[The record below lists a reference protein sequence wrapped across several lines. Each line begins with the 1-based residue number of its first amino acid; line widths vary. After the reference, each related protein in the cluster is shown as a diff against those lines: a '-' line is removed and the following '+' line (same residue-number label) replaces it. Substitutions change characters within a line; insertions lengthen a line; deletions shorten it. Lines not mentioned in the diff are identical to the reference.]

1 MALILVTGGARSG
14 KSSWAE
20 QRAAELAKESKGK
33 IYYLATAEIRDME
46 MRLRV
51 AQHRK
56 RRPRSWKTI
65 EAPRSIAA
73 QILRRVRKMQAN
85 SIFVLDCVTL
95 LVSNVM
101 TSEEASIDTEKAE
114 QTVRSELRALLL
126 LLRDSTIIMV
136 TNELGSGIVPENE
149 LARNYRD
156 VVGRINQWLAS
167 QSDQMWLVAS
177 GMALPMHEL
186 ATPVMSDED

>member
-1 MALILVTGGARSG
+1 MSLIFVTGGARSG

-20 QRAAELAKESKGK
+20 QCAAELSKQNKAKV
-33 IYYLATAEIRDME
+33 YYIATAEVRDME

-51 AQHRK
+51 ALHRK

-73 QILRRVRKMQAN
+73 QILRKVKKIQPN

-101 TSEEASIDTEKAE
+101 TGEDAATDAQKAE
-114 QTVRSELRALLL
+114 QTIRSELRALLL

-136 TNELGSGIVPENE
+136 TNELGSGIVPDNE
-149 LARNYRD
+149 LARTYRD
-156 VVGRINQWLAS
+156 VAGRINQWLAS
-167 QSDQMWLVAS
+167 QADQMWFIVS

-186 ATPVMSDED
+186 ATPVIMDE

>member
-1 MALILVTGGARSG
+1 MSLILVTGGARSG

-20 QRAAELAKESKGK
+20 QKAAELARESKGK

-73 QILRRVRKMQAN
+73 QILRRVRKIQPN

-167 QSDQMWLVAS
+167 ESDQMWLVVS

>member
-1 MALILVTGGARSG
+1 MSLIFVTGGARSG

-20 QRAAELAKESKGK
+20 QCAAELSKQNKAKV
-33 IYYLATAEIRDME
+33 YYIATAEVRDME

-51 AQHRK
+51 ALHRK

-73 QILRRVRKMQAN
+73 QILRKVKKIQPN

-101 TSEEASIDTEKAE
+101 TGEDAATDAQKAE
-114 QTVRSELRALLL
+114 QTIRSELRALLL

-136 TNELGSGIVPENE
+136 TNELGSGIVPDNE
-149 LARNYRD
+149 LARTYRD
-156 VVGRINQWLAS
+156 VAGRINQWLAS
-167 QSDQMWLVAS
+167 QADQMWFIVS

-186 ATPVMSDED
+186 ATPVMSDE